1 MADIVAV
8 SLPAFCATVVRSQLL
23 SEPQL
28 RECLQKW
35 RAENP
40 NSDQAEGFRQYLV
53 RQKALTEYQSQ
64 LLIRGRGD
72 GFFIGG
78 YTVLDRLGRGA
89 SAGVYRASHPSGQL
103 VALKVLPV
111 SRAKNPHILNR
122 FQREGRLVTQLH
134 HPNVV
139 RAFQLSQEGDIH
151 FIVMEHLEGETLE
164 EVLAR
169 RKKLPPGEAVR
180 VVHQALLGLQHL
192 HDQHMIHR
200 DLKPSNLMVTPPIK
214 PGSPDTT
221 LNATI
226 KLLDI
231 GIGREL
237 FTEDDPT
244 TREMS
249 LTEEGAVLGT
259 PDYLAPEQ
267 ARDARSADIRS
278 DIYSLGCVLFQLL
291 SGRTPFTEKNAMAQ
305 MVKHATETPP
315 ALSELVTG
323 IPLLLQ
329 SVVETMMAKKPSD
342 RYPTP
347 DEAASAL
354 ARFLPE
360 QLVNATPSVVL
371 PEYEQWLESEI
382 PMDDTSPPK
391 KLPPPIPGP
400 GSTASGVTPTAG
412 PRSSVTRPSGTVRP
426 PSGASGKPSSGPPTT
441 KTPIVTA
448 SPTPIAT
455 PVPTVPKLDPSAITV
470 EDEEADVMEVDA
482 ELITGTVIPPQI
494 RMMYADDNRPLS
506 DLGRRDFLMLGAGAG
521 GVLVA
526 ISLGFGLARLLRP
539 NRRPPAIPEPAPVPT
554 PATDPAVAPEP
565 TAGAVPSTAPME

>member
-1 MADIVAV
+1 MAEVAV
-8 SLPAFCATVVRSQLL
+8 SLVEFSSCVMKSQLL
-23 SEPQL
+23 SESRL

-40 NSDQAEGFRQYLV
+40 GSESAEGFRQYLV
-53 RQKALTEYQSQ
+53 RHKALTEYQS
-64 LLIRGRGD
+64 LLLMRGRVD

-89 SAGVYRASHPSGQL
+89 SAGVYRASHPSGQQ

-122 FQREGRLVTQLH
+122 FQREGRLVTQLN

-139 RAFQLSQEGDIH
+139 RAFQLAQTGDIH
-151 FIVMEHLEGETLE
+151 FIVMEHLDGETVE
-164 EVLAR
+164 DVLNR

-180 VVHQALLGLQHL
+180 IVHQALLGLQHL
-192 HDQHMIHR
+192 HEKHMIHR
-200 DLKPSNLMVTPPIK
+200 DLKPSNLMVTPAHK

-221 LNATI
+221 LKATI

-237 FTEDDPT
+237 FTEEDPT
-244 TREMS
+244 TRDIA

-291 SGRTPFTEKNAMAQ
+291 SGRTPFTEKSAMAQ
-305 MVKHATETPP
+305 MVKHATEAPP
-315 ALSELVTG
+315 TLNELAPGT
-323 IPLLLQ
+323 PLLLQ
-329 SVVETMMAKKPSD
+329 SLVETMMAKKPSD

-347 DEAASAL
+347 DEAAAAL

-360 QLVNATPSVVL
+360 QLVRPTVSVVL
-371 PEYEQWLESEI
+371 PEYEQWLESEEHMEET
-382 PMDDTSPPK
+382 PNPK
-391 KLPPPIPGP
+391 KLPPPIPTTS
-400 GSTASGVTPTAG
+400 STSESGTTPSVG
-412 PRSSVTRPSGTVRP
+412 PRSNVARPSGVIRTT
-426 PSGASGKPSSGPPTT
+426 SGPPTMKVKPGT
-441 KTPIVTA
+441 DVKTPLAT
-448 SPTPIAT
+448 PTPQ
-455 PVPTVPKLDPSAITV
+455 VPKSAPASATIA
-470 EDEEADVMEVDA
+470 EEESDVMEVEV
-482 ELITGTVIPPQI
+482 ELISGPPAQPQI
-494 RMMYADDNRPLS
+494 RVVYSDDSRPLS
-506 DLGRRDFLMLGAGAG
+506 DLSRRDFLMLGTGAG

-526 ISLGFGLARLLRP
+526 IGLGYGLARLLRP
-539 NRRPPAIPEPAPVPT
+539 NRRPPPLPEPVPAQEPTSESTPEPT
-554 PATDPAVAPEP
+554 PAVPPA
-565 TAGAVPSTAPME
+565 PSE